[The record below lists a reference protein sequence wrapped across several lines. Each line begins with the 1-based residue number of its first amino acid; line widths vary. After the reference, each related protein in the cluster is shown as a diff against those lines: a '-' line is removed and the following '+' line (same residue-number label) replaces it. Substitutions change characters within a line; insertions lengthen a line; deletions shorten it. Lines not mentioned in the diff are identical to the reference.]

1 MSERQANIES
11 DLAALADG
19 SLAPEQRKRALER
32 IGADPRHAR
41 ELEVQ
46 RRAVELVRSVQVTA
60 PTSLHRQ
67 LSNAQR
73 PTSQTRR
80 PRARVIA
87 PAGLA
92 VTFAAVLAIVIAGV
106 SGSRQ
111 TPSFAKIS
119 ALTLA
124 HSTMAAARENPA
136 NQSQLEIS
144 VGGVAFPYWS
154 ERFDW
159 QATGMRVDRIA
170 GRAVTTV
177 FYESPQ
183 HRRIGYAI
191 VAGKLGPPQTGRV
204 SWRGGVQYRLLRS
217 HSAETVTWQR
227 GGHLCV
233 VSGRGVSSRVLLALA
248 SWDDRGQSV

>member
-19 SLAPEQRKRALER
+19 SLTPDQRQRALER
-32 IGADPRHAR
+32 VGADPRHAH
-41 ELEVQ
+41 ELELQ
-46 RRAVELVRSVQVTA
+46 RRAVQLVRSVQVTA
-60 PTSLHRQ
+60 PASLHRQ
-67 LSNAQR
+67 LSNTQR
-73 PTSQTRR
+73 PTARARR

-92 VTFAAVLAIVIAGV
+92 VTFAAVVAIVISGV
-106 SGSRQ
+106 SGSNG

-124 HSTMAAARENPA
+124 HSTTAAARENPA
-136 NQSQLEIS
+136 DHSQLQIS

-159 QATGMRVDRIA
+159 QATGMRVDRIS
-170 GRAVTTV
+170 GRTVTTV

-183 HRRIGYAI
+183 HRRVGYAI
-191 VAGKLGPPQTGRV
+191 VAGKLGPPQTGSV
-204 SWRGGVQYRLLRS
+204 SWRGGVKYRLLTS
-217 HSAETVTWQR
+217 HGTDTVAWQR
-227 GGHLCV
+227 DGHLCV

-248 SWDDRGQSV
+248 SWDDRGETA